1 LLQNMQ
7 RMKAFIHQQV
17 NWPNFTW
24 KNDEIVNLLSEARN
38 LQGRLIGKMESLGF
52 DLRNEALLDTLTL
65 DVLKSSEI
73 EGEYLNPDQVRSSI
87 ARRLGMEI
95 AGSVESDRNVDGVV
109 EMMLD
114 ATQNCFKPLTA
125 ERLFD
130 WHAALFPTGRS
141 GMYKITVADWRKDT
155 TGPMQVVSGALGKE
169 KVHFQAPDS
178 ILVEKE
184 MNQFLDW
191 FNNNSKIDLVI
202 KAAIAHLWF
211 VTIHPF
217 EDGNGR
223 ITRALT
229 DMLLAQSDKSNQRFY
244 SMSAQIRIER
254 KEYYEILEKTQKG
267 NLDITEWIQWFLN
280 CLINALKS
288 TDSLLIRVLFK
299 ADFWTKH
306 AGVLINERQKK
317 LLNKLLDGFDGKL
330 TSSKWA
336 KIAKCSKDT
345 AIRDINDLI
354 DKNIL
359 QKEAAGGR
367 STNYELKIPVP
378 LFPVPLFLCSSVLLF
393 FILPLYP
400 VLPLGQLKIGIPETK
415 QPLQS
420 FRKDQV
426 AFPGFKVVAYLNR
439 PFWVGHGAAKLLQ
452 VSGMG

>member
-1 LLQNMQ
+1 
-7 RMKAFIHQQV
+7 MKAFIYQQD

-24 KNDEIVNLLSEARN
+24 RNEEIINLLSEARN

-73 EGEYLNPDQVRSSI
+73 EGEILSPDQVRSSI
-87 ARRLGMEI
+87 AKRLGLEI

-114 ATQNCFKPLTA
+114 ATQNCFRPLT
-125 ERLFD
+125 ENRLFD

-155 TGPMQVVSGALGKE
+155 TGPMQVISGAMGKE

-178 ILVEKE
+178 ALIDKE
-184 MNQFLDW
+184 IKLFLDW
-191 FNNNSKIDLVI
+191 FNNYDKLDLVV

-229 DMLLAQSDKSNQRFY
+229 DMLLAQADRSNQRFY
-244 SMSAQIRIER
+244 SMSAQIRHER
-254 KEYYEILEKTQKG
+254 KQYYEILEKTQKG
-267 NLDITEWIQWFLN
+267 DLDITNWIKWFLQ

-288 TDSLLIRVLFK
+288 TDSVLIRILFK
-299 ADFWTKH
+299 ADFWNKH
-306 AGVLINERQKK
+306 SKTIMNERQKK

-336 KIAKCSKDT
+336 KVAKCSKDS

-354 DKNIL
+354 NKDIL
-359 QKEAAGGR
+359 QKESAGGR
-367 STNYELKIPVP
+367 STSYELK
-378 LFPVPLFLCSSVLLF
+378 
-393 FILPLYP
+393 
-400 VLPLGQLKIGIPETK
+400 K
-415 QPLQS
+415 
-420 FRKDQV
+420 
-426 AFPGFKVVAYLNR
+426 
-439 PFWVGHGAAKLLQ
+439 
-452 VSGMG
+452 

>member
-1 LLQNMQ
+1 
-7 RMKAFIHQQV
+7 MKQMSTYIYQKE
-17 NWPNFTW
+17 NWPNFIW
-24 KNDEIVNLLSEARN
+24 KNDKILILLSEARN

-87 ARRLGMEI
+87 ARKLGMEI

-114 ATQNCFKPLTA
+114 ATQNCYSPLTS

-130 WHAALFPTGRS
+130 WHSALFPTGRT
-141 GMYKITVADWRKDT
+141 GMYKITVGDWRKDT
-155 TGPMQVVSGALGKE
+155 TGQMQVVSGALGKE

-191 FNNNSKIDLVI
+191 FNHNIEIDLVI

-254 KEYYEILEKTQKG
+254 KGYYDMLEKTQKG
-267 NLDITEWIQWFLN
+267 SLDITEWIKWFLK
-280 CLINALKS
+280 CLINSLYS
-288 TDSLLIRVLFK
+288 TDSVLSKVLNK
-299 ADFWTKH
+299 AEFWYNHSNT
-306 AGVLINERQKK
+306 VLNERQKK

-367 STNYELKIPVP
+367 STNYELM
-378 LFPVPLFLCSSVLLF
+378 
-393 FILPLYP
+393 
-400 VLPLGQLKIGIPETK
+400 Q
-415 QPLQS
+415 
-420 FRKDQV
+420 
-426 AFPGFKVVAYLNR
+426 
-439 PFWVGHGAAKLLQ
+439 
-452 VSGMG
+452 

>member
-1 LLQNMQ
+1 MSQNMQ
-7 RMKAFIHQQV
+7 RMKAFIHQQL
-17 NWPNFTW
+17 NWPNFSW
-24 KNDEIVNLLSEARN
+24 ENDEIVNLLSEARN

-52 DLRNEALLDTLTL
+52 DLRNEAILDTLTL
-65 DVLKSSEI
+65 DVIKTSEI

-87 ARRLGMEI
+87 ARKLGMEI

-114 ATQNCFKPLTA
+114 ATQNYSDPLTA
-125 ERLFD
+125 ERLFN

-141 GMYKITVADWRKDT
+141 GMYKITVAGWRKDT
-155 TGPMQVVSGALGKE
+155 TGPMQVVSGAIGKE

-178 ILVEKE
+178 SLVEKE
-184 MNQFLDW
+184 MNLFLDW
-191 FNNNSKIDLVI
+191 FNNYLKIDLVI

-217 EDGNGR
+217 DDGNGR

-244 SMSAQIRIER
+244 SMSAQIRTER
-254 KEYYEILEKTQKG
+254 KEYYEILEKAQEG
-267 NLDITEWIQWFLN
+267 NLDITDWLKWFLN

-288 TDSLLIRVLFK
+288 TDSVLVRVLSK
-299 ADFWTKH
+299 ADFWARHSKTI
-306 AGVLINERQKK
+306 INERQKK
-317 LLNKLLDGFDGKL
+317 LLNIILDGFDGKL

-354 DKNIL
+354 EKNIL

-367 STNYELKIPVP
+367 STNYELKGLI
-378 LFPVPLFLCSSVLLF
+378 
-393 FILPLYP
+393 
-400 VLPLGQLKIGIPETK
+400 
-415 QPLQS
+415 
-420 FRKDQV
+420 
-426 AFPGFKVVAYLNR
+426 
-439 PFWVGHGAAKLLQ
+439 
-452 VSGMG
+452 

>member
-1 LLQNMQ
+1 
-7 RMKAFIHQQV
+7 MKTFIYQHD
-17 NWPNFTW
+17 NWPYFTW
-24 KNDEIVNLLSEARN
+24 RIEDIVNLLSEARN

-73 EGEYLNPDQVRSSI
+73 EGEILNPDQVRSSI

-95 AGSVESDRNVDGVV
+95 AGSVESDRNVDGIV
-109 EMMLD
+109 EMMID
-114 ATQNCFKPLTA
+114 ATQNCFNPLTKS
-125 ERLFD
+125 RLFD

-155 TGPMQVVSGALGKE
+155 TGPMQVVSGAMGKE

-178 ILVEKE
+178 DLVEKE
-184 MNQFLDW
+184 MKAFLDW
-191 FNNNSKIDLVI
+191 FNNYDKIDLVI
-202 KAAIAHLWF
+202 KAAVAHLWF

-229 DMLLAQSDKSNQRFY
+229 DMLLAQADRSNQRFY
-244 SMSAQIRIER
+244 SMSAQIRQER
-254 KEYYEILEKTQKG
+254 KQYYEILENTQKG
-267 NLDITEWIQWFLN
+267 SLDITEWVKWFLQ

-288 TDSLLIRVLFK
+288 TDSILMRVLFK
-299 ADFWTKH
+299 ADFWNKH
-306 AGVLINERQKK
+306 SKTIINERQKK

-354 DKNIL
+354 NKNIL
-359 QKEAAGGR
+359 QKESAGGR
-367 STNYELKIPVP
+367 STNYELK
-378 LFPVPLFLCSSVLLF
+378 
-393 FILPLYP
+393 
-400 VLPLGQLKIGIPETK
+400 K
-415 QPLQS
+415 
-420 FRKDQV
+420 
-426 AFPGFKVVAYLNR
+426 
-439 PFWVGHGAAKLLQ
+439 
-452 VSGMG
+452 